1 MAQEVIVFL
10 LAATPVVEVRGSV
23 PLGLFYGLSPLK
35 VYLLSVLGSILPII
49 PVLLILRYLTDL
61 LRKVPIMDRFFLWL
75 FARTRARSGLIED
88 FEALG
93 LMLFVAIP
101 FPGTGIWTGCV
112 AAYLMGISYRK
123 AVPACILGTMIA
135 AGLMLAAG
143 LGIIRLL

>member
-1 MAQEVIVFL
+1 MKELLVFA
-10 LAATPVVEVRGSV
+10 LAATPVFEVRASV

-49 PVLLILRYLTDL
+49 PLLLILRYLTEL
-61 LRKVPIMDRFFLWL
+61 LRKIPIIDRFFLWL
-75 FARTRARSGLIED
+75 FARTRSKSKLIED

-101 FPGTGIWTGCV
+101 FPGTGVWTGCV
-112 AAYLMGISYRK
+112 AAYLLGISYRK

-135 AGLMLAAG
+135 AGVVLAASMG
-143 LGIIRLL
+143 LISLF